1 MSAHRR
7 TLKALPVALVLSLA
21 AAACG
26 GGGGEGGT
34 AQPEKSGSS
43 SPAAAKMGGSITYAA
58 DQEPTGFNS
67 LTSKDAGTSVV
78 NVVQG
83 VLPSVFQTH
92 PDFSVQLN
100 ENLMDSAELTVED
113 PQTIVYKIKQ
123 NAAWSDGVPIS
134 AKDFIQVWQAQNG
147 TNDKFDVASTTGYE
161 DIGSVTG
168 SDNDKTVTVVFED
181 KFADWKS
188 LFGLMPPAHILQ
200 ANPAGVEA
208 GWNTGLDKG
217 IPVSGGPF
225 KIGDYKPTDSLTLV
239 RNDAYFGPKAPLDS
253 VIFRFLPESTTQPD
267 ALRNNEVQLIYPQ
280 PQLDLVSQVE
290 GLPGV
295 KSETNFGLS
304 FEHLDFNF
312 KTPGLDDVAVRK
324 AIALGTDREAIL
336 KRTVAQFSDKA
347 EVLGNR
353 IYVNNQ
359 EEYVDNGEQYAK
371 ADVAGATKLLEDAG
385 YTKGANGIY
394 AKGGTPLSFRFSTTS
409 GNALRETQ
417 GELFKS
423 QMQAIGVDI
432 KIDNSPSK
440 VLFGERLP
448 KGNFDIANFA
458 WVATPFATANKS
470 IYSTDAGQNYG
481 KYSNP
486 AVDKMFIEANTILD
500 DAKRAEA
507 FNAIDKALWD
517 DMVTIPLYQKPTFIA
532 YSDKYVNVGDNASS
546 VGPFWNV
553 GEWGLKEGSS

>member
-26 GGGGEGGT
+26 GGGDGGT

-43 SPAAAKMGGSITYAA
+43 SPAAVKTGGSITYAA
-58 DQEPTGFNS
+58 DQEPTGFNPN
-67 LTSKDAGTSVV
+67 TSKDSGTSVV

-83 VLPSVFQTH
+83 VLPSAFKTH
-92 PDFSVQLN
+92 PDFSVQLDKDVM
-100 ENLMDSAELTVED
+100 ESAELTSES

-123 NAAWSDGVPIS
+123 SAKWSDGVPVS
-134 AKDFIQVWQAQNG
+134 AKDFTLFWTAQNA
-147 TNDKFDVASTTGYE
+147 TNDKFDVATNTGYE
-161 DIGSVTG
+161 DIASVTG
-168 SDNDKTVTVVFED
+168 SDNDKTVTVVY
-181 KFADWKS
+181 KNTFADWKS
-188 LFGLMPPAHILQ
+188 LFSLMPPAHIAE

-208 GWNTGLDKG
+208 GWNTGFDKG
-217 IPVSGGPF
+217 IPVSAGPF

-239 RNDAYFGPKAPLDS
+239 RNDAYGGPKAPLDS
-253 VIFRFLPESTTQPD
+253 VVFRFLPESTTQPD

-290 GLPGV
+290 GIPGV

-312 KTPGLDDVAVRK
+312 QTPGLDDIAVRR

-336 KRTVAQFSDKA
+336 KRTVAQFSDEAK
-347 EVLGNR
+347 VLGNR

-359 EEYVDNGEQYAK
+359 KEYVDNGTQYAK

-385 YTKGANGIY
+385 YAKGANGIY
-394 AKGGTPLSFRFSTTS
+394 AKGGKPLSFRFSTTS

-458 WVATPFATANKS
+458 WVATPFATSNKS
-470 IYSTDAGQNYG
+470 IYSTGGGQNYG
-481 KYSNP
+481 KYGNP
-486 AVDKMFIEANTILD
+486 AVDKMFTEGNTILD
-500 DAKRAEA
+500 DAKRAET
-507 FNAIDKALWD
+507 FNKIDKALWD

-532 YSDKYVNVGDNASS
+532 YSDKYANVGDNASS
-546 VGPFWNV
+546 EGPFWNV
-553 GEWGLKEGSS
+553 GTWGLK